1 MQLLLSKPL
10 SLGFITLETYV
21 CTYVVCYR
29 YKLHVQ
35 VIDSSGSTGF
45 ILFDRNVSAFVSRS
59 VQDLIDAQPNNA
71 KDYPAELDLF
81 IGKQMLFK
89 VEVTEANLLHNWRSY
104 AVKRTTYVFSSYITD
119 L

>member
-1 MQLLLSKPL
+1 M
-10 SLGFITLETYV
+10 
-21 CTYVVCYR
+21 
-29 YKLHVQ
+29 HVQ
-35 VIDSSGSTGF
+35 VIDSTGSTTF

-89 VEVTEANLLHNWRSY
+89 VEVTEANLLHNWRNY
-104 AVKRTTYVFSSYITD
+104 AVKRTTDDADIINRFKILHKIKDFEDEADEHNVTAKV
-119 L
+119 